1 MPINFRLAPDEIDY
15 ILEDAGSVALIC
27 DSPAPGVRPVRVV
40 LDVESDY
47 EAALA
52 SAAPQREPANVVE
65 DDAALMCYTSGTTGW
80 PNGALLTDRGLVAS
94 TLGWIHGMRAGEGR
108 RVAVGSTARAMICAA
123 PTRRECPRNEGPRP
137 ASALSLTRI
146 QLAEI
151 LSRDSVLPKH
161 WLRRKKRGE
170 GIDAYAAVSALG

>member
-80 PNGALLTDRGLVAS
+80 PNGALLTDRGSSLARS
-94 TLGWIHGMRAGEGR
+94 A
-108 RVAVGSTARAMICAA
+108 GSTGCELVRDDVW
-123 PTRRECPRNEGPRP
+123 
-137 ASALSLTRI
+137 LSG
-146 QLAEI
+146 
-151 LSRDSVLPKH
+151 LP
-161 WLRRKKRGE
+161 
-170 GIDAYAAVSALG
+170 LGR